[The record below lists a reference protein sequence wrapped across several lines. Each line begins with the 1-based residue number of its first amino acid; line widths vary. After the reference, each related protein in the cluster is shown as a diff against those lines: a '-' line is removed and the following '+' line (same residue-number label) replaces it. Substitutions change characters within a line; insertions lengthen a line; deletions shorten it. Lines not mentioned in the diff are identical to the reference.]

1 MFQIAID
8 GPAGSGKSTIAKQL
22 AKQLGFLY
30 LSTGKM
36 YRAYAYIMLEKKL
49 NLQQLIN
56 QINNY
61 KIDINDDVVKVNGLD
76 ISNSI
81 QSNEIS
87 DLTSKIATDNN
98 LRKIAVRSQQEYAN
112 YHNVVMDGRDIGS
125 VVLPNAQLKFFLTA
139 SVKVRAYRRAKQ
151 LNLNQASIDDLEK
164 QIIERDQRD
173 FTRDI
178 SPLIKTKD
186 AIEIDTSELDANQVL
201 IKMLEICKSKLGV
214 K

>member
-22 AKQLGFLY
+22 AEQLGFLY

-49 NLQQLIN
+49 NLQQLIS

-61 KIDINDDVVKVNGLD
+61 KIDINNDVVKVDGLD
-76 ISNSI
+76 ISNII
-81 QSNEIS
+81 QNNEIS

-98 LRKIAVRSQQEYAN
+98 LRKIAVNSQQEYAN

-151 LNLNQASIDDLEK
+151 LNLSQASIADLEK

-173 FTRDI
+173 FTREI
-178 SPLIKTKD
+178 SPLIKTQD

-201 IKMLEICKSKLGV
+201 IKMLDICKSKLGV
-214 K
+214 

>member
-1 MFQIAID
+1 MFQIAVD

-49 NLQQLIN
+49 NLQQLIS

-61 KIDINDDVVKVNGLD
+61 KIDINNDVVKVDGLD
-76 ISNSI
+76 ISNII
-81 QSNEIS
+81 QNNEIS

-98 LRKIAVRSQQEYAN
+98 LRKIAVNSQREYAN

-151 LNLNQASIDDLEK
+151 LNLSQASIDDLEK

-173 FTRDI
+173 FTREI
-178 SPLIKTKD
+178 SPLVKTQD
-186 AIEIDTSELDANQVL
+186 AIEIDTSELNVNQVL
-201 IKMLEICKSKLGV
+201 IKMLDICKYKLGA
-214 K
+214 

>member
-36 YRAYAYIMLEKKL
+36 YRAYAYIIWKNKWNLEKL
-49 NLQQLIN
+49 LCE
-56 QINNY
+56 INNY
-61 KIDINDDVVKVNGLD
+61 KIDINGDLVKVNGLD
-76 ISNSI
+76 VSDII

-87 DLTSKIATDNN
+87 DLTSKIAVDND
-98 LRKIAVRSQQEYAN
+98 LRKIAVKSQQDYAN

-139 SVKVRAYRRAKQ
+139 SVKVRAYRRAKE
-151 LNLNQASIDDLEK
+151 LNLEQNSINDIEK
-164 QIIERDQRD
+164 QIIERDERD
-173 FTRDI
+173 FTRTI
-178 SPLIKTKD
+178 SPLVKTKD
-186 AIEIDTSELDANQVL
+186 AIEIDTSNMNIDQAL

-214 K
+214 

>member
-49 NLQQLIN
+49 NLQQLIS

-61 KIDINDDVVKVNGLD
+61 KIDINNDVVKVDGLD
-76 ISNSI
+76 ISNII

-98 LRKIAVRSQQEYAN
+98 LRKIAVNSQREYAN

-151 LNLNQASIDDLEK
+151 LNLSQASIADLEK

-173 FTRDI
+173 FTREI
-178 SPLIKTKD
+178 SPLIKTQD

-201 IKMLEICKSKLGV
+201 IKMLDICKSKLGV
-214 K
+214 

>member
-1 MFQIAID
+1 MFQIAVD

-49 NLQQLIN
+49 NLQQLIS

-61 KIDINDDVVKVNGLD
+61 KIDINNDVVKVDGLD
-76 ISNSI
+76 ISNII
-81 QSNEIS
+81 QNNEIS

-98 LRKIAVRSQQEYAN
+98 LRKIAVNSQREYAN

-151 LNLNQASIDDLEK
+151 LNLSQASIDDLEK

-173 FTRDI
+173 FTREI
-178 SPLIKTKD
+178 SPLVKTQD
-186 AIEIDTSELDANQVL
+186 AIEIDTSELDVNQVL
-201 IKMLEICKSKLGV
+201 IKMLDICKYKLGA
-214 K
+214 

>member
-98 LRKIAVRSQQEYAN
+98 LRKIAVKSQQEYADC
-112 YHNVVMDGRDIGS
+112 HNVVMDGRDIGS

-139 SVKVRAYRRAKQ
+139 SVKVRACRRAKQ
-151 LNLNQASIDDLEK
+151 LNLSQASIGDLEK
-164 QIIERDQRD
+164 QIIERDERD
-173 FTRDI
+173 FTREI
-178 SPLIKTKD
+178 SPLVKTKD
-186 AIEIDTSELDANQVL
+186 AIEIDTSELDINQVL

-214 K
+214 

>member
-1 MFQIAID
+1 MFQIAVD

-49 NLQQLIN
+49 NLQQLIS

-61 KIDINDDVVKVNGLD
+61 KIDINNDVVKVDGLD
-76 ISNSI
+76 ISNII
-81 QSNEIS
+81 QNNEIS

-98 LRKIAVRSQQEYAN
+98 LRKIAVNSQREYAN
-112 YHNVVMDGRDIGS
+112 YYNVVMDGRDIGS

-151 LNLNQASIDDLEK
+151 LNLSQASIDDLEK

-173 FTRDI
+173 FTREI
-178 SPLIKTKD
+178 SPLVKTQD
-186 AIEIDTSELDANQVL
+186 AIEIDTSELDVNQVL
-201 IKMLEICKSKLGV
+201 IKMLDICKYKLGA
-214 K
+214 

>member
-49 NLQQLIN
+49 NLQQLIS

-61 KIDINDDVVKVNGLD
+61 KIDINNDVVKVDGLD
-76 ISNSI
+76 ISNII
-81 QSNEIS
+81 QNNEIS

-98 LRKIAVRSQQEYAN
+98 LRKIAVNSQREYAN

-139 SVKVRAYRRAKQ
+139 SVKVRAYRRVKQ
-151 LNLNQASIDDLEK
+151 LNLSQASIDDLEK

-173 FTRDI
+173 FTREI
-178 SPLIKTKD
+178 SPLVKTQD
-186 AIEIDTSELDANQVL
+186 AIEIDTSELDVNQVL
-201 IKMLEICKSKLGV
+201 IKMLDICKYKLGA
-214 K
+214 

>member
-49 NLQQLIN
+49 NLQQLIS

-61 KIDINDDVVKVNGLD
+61 KIDINNDVVKVDGLD
-76 ISNSI
+76 ISNII
-81 QSNEIS
+81 QKNEIS
-87 DLTSKIATDNN
+87 DLTSKISTDNN
-98 LRKIAVRSQQEYAN
+98 LRKIAVNSQREFAN

-139 SVKVRAYRRAKQ
+139 SVKVRACRRAKQ
-151 LNLNQASIDDLEK
+151 LNLSQASIDDLEK

-173 FTRDI
+173 FTREI
-178 SPLIKTKD
+178 SPLVKTQD
-186 AIEIDTSELDANQVL
+186 AIEIDTSELDVNQVL
-201 IKMLEICKSKLGV
+201 IKMLDICKSKLGA
-214 K
+214 

>member
-49 NLQQLIN
+49 DLQQLIS

-61 KIDINDDVVKVNGLD
+61 KIDINNDVVKVDGLD
-76 ISNSI
+76 ISNII

-98 LRKIAVRSQQEYAN
+98 LRKIAVNSQREYAN

-151 LNLNQASIDDLEK
+151 LNLSQASIADLEK

-173 FTRDI
+173 FTREI
-178 SPLIKTKD
+178 SPLIKTQD

-201 IKMLEICKSKLGV
+201 IKMLDICKSKLGV
-214 K
+214 

>member
-49 NLQQLIN
+49 NLHQLIN

-98 LRKIAVRSQQEYAN
+98 LRKIAVKSQQEYADC
-112 YHNVVMDGRDIGS
+112 HNVVMDGRDIGS

-139 SVKVRAYRRAKQ
+139 SVKVRACRRAKQ
-151 LNLNQASIDDLEK
+151 LNFSKASIDDLEK

-173 FTRDI
+173 FTREI
-178 SPLIKTKD
+178 SPLVKTND
-186 AIEIDTSELDANQVL
+186 AIEIDTSELDINQVL

-214 K
+214 